1 MMSRLSPKR
10 LFSQH
15 IVSVYRGIVP
25 IEDCVVPMVCV
36 ILRGR
41 IVSVAPLE
49 PQRFP
54 KRFMTVAASFEQTR
68 HYPLGVRGGSHWRR
82 LTILLGLV
90 ASDLICFAA
99 ADVVLRQVTTPP
111 ALALF
116 RNRSLGQP
124 VIDLVMIIALIFVG
138 ARYLVGDYS
147 RRQLFWDGARSTT
160 TALLISGIIFCAALS
175 LLETGGLAAGMLVW
189 LALIFTLPTARQVMR
204 LFLGRIGVWHL
215 PTAIIGTSPMAQE
228 VVPVLGQQ
236 LALGLK
242 VQWVVPE
249 MAEKHLSSAFTG
261 LIPVLAPPDQL
272 VPALMAAGCRQ
283 VILVPDDR
291 TNSNQNDL
299 IDQLV
304 GADIAVAIVPSLRR
318 LPLYGLSTNYF
329 FGKDLLLLQ
338 VRNNLAR
345 LPQRIFKRSLD
356 IIGAILLTIL
366 LTPVFA
372 VIGYLIWKE
381 DHGPVF
387 FRQTRVG
394 RGGRDFT
401 CWKFRTMVVDAEDQM
416 ARWKTENPVLLA
428 RYCESN
434 FKLQAD
440 PRVTRIGAWMRRNSL
455 DELPQLFNV
464 LVGDMSLVGPRP
476 LLRRE
481 LPNYGAVISLYE
493 RVRPGI
499 TGLWQISGRSH
510 TTFAERISYD
520 EWYIKNWTVWYDLVI
535 LLQTIWVLMR
545 GAGAY

>member
-1 MMSRLSPKR
+1 
-10 LFSQH
+10 
-15 IVSVYRGIVP
+15 
-25 IEDCVVPMVCV
+25 
-36 ILRGR
+36 
-41 IVSVAPLE
+41 
-49 PQRFP
+49 
-54 KRFMTVAASFEQTR
+54 MTVAASFEQTR
-68 HYPLGVRGGSHWRR
+68 HYPLGVQGSGSTARR
-82 LTILLGLV
+82 IAILCGLMV
-90 ASDLICFAA
+90 SDLLCFALG
-99 ADVVLRQVTTPP
+99 DVVLHMMTQPP

-116 RNRSLGQP
+116 QNRTLGRP
-124 VIDLVMIIALIFVG
+124 NTIIDLVMIIALVFVS

-160 TALLISGIIFCAALS
+160 TALLISGAAYSAALVALQTHG
-175 LLETGGLAAGMLVW
+175 LLPGTIVW
-189 LALIFTLPTARQVMR
+189 LGLIFAIPTARQITR
-204 LFLGRIGVWHL
+204 LLLGKMGAWHL

-242 VQWVVPE
+242 VKWVVPE
-249 MAEKHLSSAFTG
+249 TPEKHLSSAFAG
-261 LIPVLAPPDQL
+261 LAPLIVPPDQL
-272 VPALMAAGCRQ
+272 TAALIAAGCRQ

-291 TNSNQNDL
+291 TNANQNDL

-356 IIGAILLTIL
+356 IIGAILLAAL
-366 LTPVFA
+366 LAPVFA
-372 VIGYLIWKE
+372 VFAFLIWTE
-381 DHGPVF
+381 DRGPVF
-387 FRQTRVG
+387 FRQNRVG
-394 RGGRDFT
+394 RWGRDFQ

-416 ARWKTENPVLLA
+416 ARWETENPVLLA
-428 RYCESN
+428 NYCESN
-434 FKLQAD
+434 FKLKAD
-440 PRVTRIGAWMRRNSL
+440 PRVTRIGAWMRRKSL
-455 DELPQLFNV
+455 DELPQLINV
-464 LVGDMSLVGPRP
+464 LRGNMSLVGPRP

-481 LPNYGAVISLYE
+481 LSDYGAVISLYE

-510 TTFAERISYD
+510 TTFAERVSYD

-535 LLQTIWVLMR
+535 MLQTIWVLMR
-545 GAGAY
+545 GTGAY

>member
-1 MMSRLSPKR
+1 M
-10 LFSQH
+10 Q
-15 IVSVYRGIVP
+15 G
-25 IEDCVVPMVCV
+25 
-36 ILRGR
+36 
-41 IVSVAPLE
+41 
-49 PQRFP
+49 
-54 KRFMTVAASFEQTR
+54 
-68 HYPLGVRGGSHWRR
+68 GGSHWRR
-82 LTILLGLV
+82 LAILFGLVSADLACFALGDTILHML
-90 ASDLICFAA
+90 A
-99 ADVVLRQVTTPP
+99 QPP
-111 ALALF
+111 AVALF
-116 RNRSLGQP
+116 RERTLGQP

-160 TALLISGIIFCAALS
+160 TALLVSGVCYTAAVY
-175 LLETGGLAAGMLVW
+175 LLETSGLLAGVIVW
-189 LALIFTLPTARQVMR
+189 MGLIFALPTVRQAMR
-204 LFLGRIGVWHL
+204 LFLGKIGIWHL

-242 VQWVVPE
+242 VKWVVPE
-249 MAEKHLSSAFTG
+249 TPEKHLSSAFSG
-261 LIPVLAPPDQL
+261 LIPLIVPHDQL
-272 VPALMAAGCRQ
+272 TPALIAAGCRQ

-291 TNSNQNDL
+291 TNANQNDL

-345 LPQRIFKRSLD
+345 LPQRIFKRTLD
-356 IIGAILLTIL
+356 IIGAVLLGIILA
-366 LTPVFA
+366 PVFA
-372 VIGYLIWKE
+372 IFAFLIWKE
-381 DHGPVF
+381 DRGPVF
-387 FRQTRVG
+387 FLQNRVG
-394 RGGRDFT
+394 RGGRDFI
-401 CWKFRTMVVDAEDQM
+401 CWKFRTMVVDAEEQM
-416 ARWKTENPVLLA
+416 ARWETENPVLLA

-440 PRVTRIGAWMRRNSL
+440 PRVTRIGAWMRRKSL
-455 DELPQLFNV
+455 DELPQLINV
-464 LVGDMSLVGPRP
+464 LLGNMSLVGPRP

-481 LPNYGAVISLYE
+481 LPDYGAVISLYE

-535 LLQTIWVLMR
+535 MLQTIWVLVR
-545 GAGAY
+545 GSGAY